1 MRGTELLDKMELIDP
16 AYVEAADEKP
26 RKRKNVWVRWG
37 AMAACLGI
45 VILGAVAI
53 VPQEE
58 PQPPDIID
66 PAPSTVPGQNSGGQQ
81 DEPQPTDSTGS
92 GLITIPD
99 LNVGGMGFE
108 GYMYYD
114 ISELN
119 TGNPWSES
127 MNITSL
133 PVYKNRAYD
142 VSGAGVPQGLSETE
156 MVERLNLA
164 VSALGLEV
172 LSQEV
177 IANGTWY
184 IKDGEKVKDDRP
196 TRIEAET
203 NNGMIYALASGGISY
218 FQHEGWALPDE
229 LNFTLSKTTDEEAEE
244 ALSYLIEAY
253 GEFLNVKEPV
263 MVCSGD
269 YTFAGEFHRDYK
281 VYDASG
287 DDVEDILNYN
297 FRPARFVPD
306 ENEGELWM
314 VGITDVLLAA
324 EKMGDYPIITA
335 EEATKRLI
343 NGNYQTSVPAEFPGE
358 EFIGKVELMYRSGP
372 LEEVLLPYYRF
383 YVQLPDEENPQ
394 AAAEKGLKTYGAYY
408 VPAITDEY
416 IANMPTYDGRFN

>member
-16 AYVEAADEKP
+16 VYVEAADEQPK
-26 RKRKNVWVRWG
+26 KRKNVWVKWG

-45 VILGAVAI
+45 VILGAVTI
-53 VPQEE
+53 GWQDE
-58 PQPPDIID
+58 PQPPDIIG
-66 PAPSTVPGQNSGGQQ
+66 PKPSTMPGQNSGGQQ

-99 LNVGGMGFE
+99 LNIGGMGFE

-133 PVYKNRAYD
+133 PVYKNGAYD

-156 MVERLNLA
+156 MVERLNFA

-203 NNGMIYALASGGISY
+203 NNGMISVLADGSVSY
-218 FQHEGWALPDE
+218 FLPDDGLALPDE
-229 LNFTLSKTTDEEAEE
+229 LNFTLSKTTDEEAED
-244 ALSYLIEAY
+244 ALSYLIEVYGELLNFEEPATVCSGSYNIY
-253 GEFLNVKEPV
+253 GEFNRT
-263 MVCSGD
+263 
-269 YTFAGEFHRDYK
+269 YN
-281 VYDASG
+281 VYDVAG

-297 FRPARFVPD
+297 FRFARFVPN
-306 ENEGELWM
+306 NEGKLYI
-314 VGITDVLLAA
+314 VGMSDDLLSA
-324 EKMGDYPIITA
+324 EKLGDYPIITA
-335 EEATKRLI
+335 EEAAKRL
-343 NGNYQTSVPAEFPGE
+343 NAGDYQTSVPAEFPGE

-383 YVQLPDEENPQ
+383 YVQLPDEANSQ
-394 AAAEKGLKTYGAYY
+394 ATEKELKTYGAYY